1 MNDRDETI
9 KRIKTALKR
18 RSGKPWSVTGGRG
31 TAWGWITIDAP
42 PARRTWSNRLK
53 ADASP
58 AQLPEDYEEY
68 DTGQPGHYMSPT
80 ERAELGEL
88 LGLDRPAHFQGVLIA
103 SSSDYYREY
112 IERAEGRTPTAIAK
126 PYWD

>member
-9 KRIKTALKR
+9 TRIKSALQR
-18 RSGKPWSVTGGRG
+18 RSHKTWSVTGGRG

-42 PARRTWSNRLK
+42 PARRTWANRLK

-68 DTGQPGHYMSPT
+68 DTGRPGGFMSPT
-80 ERAELGEL
+80 ERKELGEL
-88 LGLDRPAHFQGVLIA
+88 LGLQGSAHFQGVSIA

-112 IERAEGRTPTAIAK
+112 IDRAEGRAPAVFAQ